1 MGKAD
6 SVTSEARLSPWAPLR
21 YPVFRAL
28 FAAQL
33 ASNVGTLM
41 QSVGSAWLMG
51 DLGASAVLIALV
63 PTASTLPV
71 LLVGVPAGALADIFD
86 RRRLLISGQLWML
99 ACAAA
104 LAVLS
109 FLHVVTPTSLLAL
122 TFGLGMGAALTF
134 PAFQAILPDLVPQR
148 EFRQAIALGS
158 LTFNVGRAIGPAIG
172 GFVVALGGPGWVFLL
187 NAVSFLAIVG
197 VLVWWRRPV
206 PEVHLPAETFSGAM
220 RAGLR
225 YAVHSPALRGV
236 LNRTALFSLPAAA
249 LQALLP
255 IVARDRLGLSS
266 GGYGVLLGC
275 FGIGAAG
282 AAVVRPRLDERFH
295 HDQLVFGASLALAAT
310 LVIEGTSRIAWLT
323 GLAMLVGGLA
333 WATALTSTGVAAFS
347 ALPEWVR
354 ARGMGLY
361 MLVLAGGIAL
371 GSATWGALA
380 ETNLTAAHLVAAAGL
395 ILTLTTGTRWRLGS
409 VTGLDLRLVP
419 ADDPTVTMV
428 PHPTDGPVLV
438 TVTYQVPGDD
448 VHAFADAMRLV
459 ERHRRRT
466 GAYRWGLF
474 RDLAAPHQFIET
486 FVVESWGEHL
496 RQHRR
501 TTVNADRVLDPV
513 RRYLG
518 PTILVA
524 HYLSVYSPSG
534 RDQTEQ
540 AEPEPL
546 WGPQSGPSDISGV

>member
-1 MGKAD
+1 M
-6 SVTSEARLSPWAPLR
+6 SEADIETAEGRQSPWAPLR

-28 FAAQL
+28 FIAQL
-33 ASNVGTLM
+33 ASNIGTLM

-51 DLGASAVLIALV
+51 DLGASPFLIALV
-63 PTASTLPV
+63 PTASMLPV

-86 RRRLLISGQLWML
+86 RRRLLINGQLWML

-104 LAVLS
+104 LAVMA
-109 FLHVVTPTSLLAL
+109 FLDVVTPASLLAL
-122 TFGLGMGAALTF
+122 TFGLGTGAALTF
-134 PAFQAILPDLVPQR
+134 PAFQAIQPDLVPPR
-148 EFRQAIALGS
+148 EFRQAFALGS

-172 GFVVALGGPGWVFLL
+172 GLVVAIAGPGWVFLL

-197 VLVWWRRPV
+197 VLVWWKRPV
-206 PEVHLPAETFSGAM
+206 TEVDSPAETFSGAM

-225 YAVHSPALRGV
+225 YAVHAPALRVV
-236 LNRTALFSLPAAA
+236 LNRTAAFTLPAAA

-255 IVARDRLGLSS
+255 IVARDRLGLTS

-275 FGIGAAG
+275 FGLGAAG
-282 AAVVRPRLDERFH
+282 GAVVRPRLDERFH
-295 HDQLVFGASLALAAT
+295 HDQLVFGSSVVLAAA
-310 LVIEGTSRIAWLT
+310 LVVEGVSRTPWAI
-323 GLAMLVGGLA
+323 GLAMLAGGLA
-333 WATALTSTGVAAFS
+333 WATALTSTGVAAFA

-371 GSATWGALA
+371 GSAAWGALA
-380 ETNLTAAHLVAAAGL
+380 ENNLTTAHLLAAGAML
-395 ILTLTTGTRWRLGS
+395 LTLTTSRRWQLGS
-409 VTGLDLRLVP
+409 VTGLDLSLVP
-419 ADDPTVTMV
+419 TDDPTVTIL

-438 TVTYQVPGDD
+438 TVNYEVPGDD
-448 VHAFADAMRLV
+448 VPAFAEAMRLV

-501 TTVNADRVLDPV
+501 TTVNADRFLDPV
-513 RRYLG
+513 RRYLHHDVVV
-518 PTILVA
+518 T
-524 HYLSVYSPSG
+524 HYLSVYSRAG
-534 RDQTEQ
+534 RDQVGHSW
-540 AEPEPL
+540 PEPF
-546 WGPQSGPSDISGV
+546 

>member
-1 MGKAD
+1 MSEAD
-6 SVTSEARLSPWAPLR
+6 TVTSDVRMSPWAPLR
-21 YPVFRAL
+21 NSVFRAL
-28 FAAQL
+28 FVAQL
-33 ASNVGTLM
+33 ASNIGTLM

-51 DLGASAVLIALV
+51 DLGASPFLITLV
-63 PTASTLPV
+63 PTASMLPV

-86 RRRLLISGQLWML
+86 RRRLLIGGQLFML

-104 LAVLS
+104 LAVMS
-109 FLHVVTPTSLLAL
+109 FTHVVTPASLLAL
-122 TFGLGMGAALTF
+122 TFGLGTGSALTF
-134 PAFQAILPDLVPQR
+134 PAFQAIQPDLVPAH
-148 EFRQAIALGS
+148 EFRQAFALSS

-172 GFVVALGGPGWVFLL
+172 GFVVAIGGPGWVFLL

-197 VLVWWRRPV
+197 VLVWWRQPAT
-206 PEVHLPAETFSGAM
+206 ELHAPAETFSGAV

-225 YAVHSPALRGV
+225 YAWHSPNLRGV
-236 LNRTALFSLPAAA
+236 LNRTALFCLPAAA

-255 IVARDRLGLSS
+255 IVARSRLHLSS

-275 FGIGAAG
+275 FGLGAAG
-282 AAVVRPRLDERFH
+282 AAVIRPRLDERFH
-295 HDQLVFGASLALAAT
+295 HDQLVVGSSVVLAGSLVL
-310 LVIEGTSRIAWLT
+310 EGTSQVTWIIGA
-323 GLAMLVGGLA
+323 AMLVGGLA
-333 WATALTSTGVAAFS
+333 WSTALTSTGVAAFS

-361 MLVLAGGIAL
+361 MLVLAGAVAL
-371 GSATWGALA
+371 GSAAWGALA
-380 ETNLTAAHLVAAAGL
+380 ETNLTTAHLIAAGGMV
-395 ILTLTTGTRWRLGS
+395 LTLASARRWRLGV

-419 ADDPTVTMV
+419 SDDPTVTMV

-438 TVTYQVPGDD
+438 TVTYEVPGDD
-448 VHAFADAMRLV
+448 VHQFAEAMRLV

-501 TTVNADRVLDPV
+501 TTVNADRFLDPV

-518 PTILVA
+518 PDVVVT
-524 HYLSVYSPSG
+524 HYLSVYSASG
-534 RDQTEQ
+534 HDQTGDF
-540 AEPEPL
+540 EPEPL
-546 WGPQSGPSDISGV
+546 